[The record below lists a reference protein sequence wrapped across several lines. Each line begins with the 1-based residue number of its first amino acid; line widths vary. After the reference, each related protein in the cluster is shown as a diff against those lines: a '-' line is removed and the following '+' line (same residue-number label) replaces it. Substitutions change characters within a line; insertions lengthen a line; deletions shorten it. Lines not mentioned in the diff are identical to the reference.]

1 MRILMVHNYYQQ
13 RGGEDESTDQEL
25 RLLSRFG
32 HDVQL
37 FSRHN
42 DEINTYS
49 FAQKTLLYFEPSWSF
64 FSYKQILQEIHQF
77 RPDIVHVQNFFA
89 LLSPAVFFA
98 CTRNNIP
105 VVFTL
110 RDYRLLCPI
119 GWFFRD
125 GKICEDCLSG
135 SLWNG
140 IYHKCYH
147 QSAFQTSS
155 IALLLKSHRIF
166 GTWHK
171 KINMFI
177 ALTEFSRMKF
187 IEGGLPSD
195 KIVVR
200 PNFLEQDPGIEDN
213 TQSYFIFIGR
223 LSIEKGLD
231 VLLNAWKLLPSIP
244 LKIIG
249 DGPLRGWIDEFIV
262 INQLDNVEVLG
273 FQRMEDVLTHLKDAS
288 CLLMPSKWYETFG
301 RTIIE
306 AYATSTPVIS
316 SKLGAMEDIV
326 KDHETGLFFTP
337 GDSHDLV
344 EKVNYA
350 KNHPLELKRWGR
362 NARIEYESN
371 YSDSIAY
378 NRILEIYNSVLKS

>member
-1 MRILMVHNYYQQ
+1 MVHNYYQQ
-13 RGGEDESTDQEL
+13 RGGEDESTDQEF

-32 HDVQL
+32 HEVQL

-42 DEINTYS
+42 DDINTYS
-49 FAQKTLLYFEPSWSF
+49 LAQKSLLYFEPSWSNS
-64 FSYKQILQEIHQF
+64 SYNQILDEIHQF

-89 LLSPAVFFA
+89 LISPAVFYA
-98 CTRNNIP
+98 CSKNEIP

-125 GKICEDCLSG
+125 GKVCEDCLSG
-135 SLWNG
+135 SLWKG
-140 IYHKCYH
+140 IFHKCYH
-147 QSAFQTSS
+147 KSALQTSS
-155 IALLLKSHRIF
+155 IALLLKSHRII

-171 KINMFI
+171 NINKFI

-187 IEGGLPSD
+187 IEGGLPSEQ
-195 KIVVR
+195 IVVR
-200 PNFLEQDPGIEDN
+200 PNFLEQDPGIGEK

-231 VLLNAWKLLPSIP
+231 VLLNAWKLLPNVE

-249 DGPLRGWIDEFIV
+249 DGPLRGWVDEFIV
-262 INQLDNVEVLG
+262 YNQLENVEVLG
-273 FQRMEDVLTHLKDAS
+273 FQRIEDVLILLKSAS
-288 CLLMPSKWYETFG
+288 CLVMPSKWYETFG

-306 AYATSTPVIS
+306 AYATATPVIS
-316 SKLGAMEDIV
+316 SKLGAMADIV
-326 KDHETGLFFTP
+326 IDHETGLFFAP
-337 GDSHDLV
+337 GDALDLV

-350 KNHPLELKRWGR
+350 INHPLELERWGK
-362 NARIEYESN
+362 NAREEYESQ

-378 NRILEIYNSVLKS
+378 DRILDIYNSVLKS